1 MKNRKI
7 LCALIV
13 LTGAIS
19 NNGKTDNT
27 DRIVV
32 DALLWGR
39 DSNKTGV
46 KTQEEMVELIHKE
59 KFTISPNCA
68 SCQSPCG
75 NTSDYDEKK
84 FDATAKEFLDVK
96 IQVYNALTDA
106 VERHY
111 GNEPESTH
119 IELSDIAYRAIS
131 YIGYDMDMETYR
143 KLLDDIEKEV

>member
-1 MKNRKI
+1 MKNREI
-7 LCALIV
+7 LCALIG

-19 NNGKTDNT
+19 NNGKTENT

-32 DALLWGR
+32 DALLFGR
-39 DSNKTGV
+39 DKMKTAAR
-46 KTQEEMVELIHKE
+46 TPEEMVELIHRE

-68 SCQSPCG
+68 TCQSPCG
-75 NTSDYDEKK
+75 NTSDYDERK
-84 FDATAKEFLDVK
+84 FDATAGEFLDVK
-96 IQVYNALTDA
+96 IQVYNALIDA

-111 GNEPESTH
+111 GNALEGAP